1 MTSFSSKEIM
11 SANYDSKVNVEC
23 KASGFPRP
31 TVMLLVNALRAYTM
45 PSGHSFMAPYEANM
59 TFVVKMTSEVECHM
73 SNRLGSSFVR
83 MRIEMRGMLASF
95 CCS

>member
-1 MTSFSSKEIM
+1 MTSFPSKEIM
-11 SANYDSKVNVEC
+11 SANYDSEVKVEC

-31 TVMLLVNALRAYTM
+31 TVMLLINSLRAYTM
-45 PSGHSFMAPYEANM
+45 TSGQSFMAPYEANM
-59 TFVVKMTSEVECHM
+59 TIVLKMTSEVECHM

-95 CCS
+95 VCS

>member
-1 MTSFSSKEIM
+1 MTSFSSKEIT
-11 SANYDSKVNVEC
+11 SANYDSEVNVEC

-31 TVMLLVNALRAYTM
+31 TVMLLINALRAYTM

-59 TFVVKMTSEVECHM
+59 TLVVKMTSEVECHM

-95 CCS
+95 FRS